1 MHVHILLEIYQKSQ
15 VIQAISEWNNLP
27 FISKSITSVFWV
39 FFAFTANLFSIQG
52 QGVLAFNLFFVQ
64 LPTVAFLD

>member
-1 MHVHILLEIYQKSQ
+1 MEQFTFHFKVHHLCVLGG
-15 VIQAISEWNNLP
+15 
-27 FISKSITSVFWV
+27 

-52 QGVLAFNLFFVQ
+52 QGVLVFNLFFVQ